1 MRHFGITPA
10 CAAAQVQ
17 RDQTTGAAEPFQPL
31 PTPTGA
37 APYRLALSSV
47 KPGLPPDTRVL
58 HVVGDTGGVKDPTP
72 QLAVAKA
79 LAADAAANGVEFAYH
94 VGDISY
100 FNGAEAEYGPQFYEA
115 YADYNVPILG
125 IPGNHDGDPEGDGEP
140 SLQAFMENLC
150 STTPTLPAKW
160 AEFNRTTMDQ
170 PNCYWTLTD
179 ELVTVIGLYTNVP
192 SGGVVGADQAAWL
205 VEELKAAAPDRALIV
220 ALHHP
225 PYSCDAHHG
234 GSAAMGKML
243 DAAFVAAGRWPH
255 LVLSGHV
262 HNYQRFDR
270 QVHEGHDCAYVVCGA
285 GGYHNLHAMASD
297 AAPGLMVIE
306 DGEETVTLE
315 AFDATQWGFLRLTVT
330 ATAINGE
337 YVGVSRG
344 GVVTPA
350 VDSFSIP
357 VATEGATSAAA

>member
-1 MRHFGITPA
+1 MRRFGIEPA
-10 CAAAQVQ
+10 SAVEQAQ
-17 RDQTTGAAEPFQPL
+17 RDQTTGVAEPFQPL
-31 PTPTGA
+31 PAPTGA

-47 KPGLPPDTRVL
+47 LPGLPSDKRVI
-58 HVVGDTGGVKDPTP
+58 HIEGDTGGVKDPTP

-79 LAADAAANGVEFAYH
+79 MAADAAANGVEFAYH

-100 FNGAEAEYGPQFYEA
+100 FNGAEVEYGPQFYEA
-115 YADYNVPILG
+115 YADYNLPIFA

-140 SLQAFMENLC
+140 SLQAFMENFC
-150 STTPTLPAKW
+150 SSTPGLPAKW
-160 AEFNRTTMDQ
+160 AEFHRDTMDQ

-179 ELVTVIGLYTNVP
+179 ELVTIIGLYSNVP
-192 SGGVVGADQAAWL
+192 SGGVIQAEQAAWL
-205 VEELKAAAPDRALIV
+205 VGELKAAPHDRALIV

-234 GSAAMGKML
+234 GSAAMGKVL
-243 DAAFVAAGRWPH
+243 DAAFEEAQTYPD

-262 HNYQRFDR
+262 HDYQRFSRTIAD
-270 QVHEGHDCAYVVCGA
+270 VGTVPYIVCGG

-297 AAPGLMVIE
+297 ATPGLE
-306 DGEETVTLE
+306 AAQGVTLE

-330 ATAINGE
+330 ASSIAGQ
-337 YVGVSRG
+337 YVGVDREG
-344 GVVTPA
+344 NVTPN

-357 VATEGATSAAA
+357 IA

>member
-192 SGGVVGADQAAWL
+192 SGGVVEADQQEWL
-205 VEELKAAAPDRALIV
+205 VGELKAAAPDRALIV

-234 GSAAMGKML
+234 GSEAMGKVL
-243 DAAFVAAGRWPH
+243 DEAFSAASRYPD

-262 HNYQRFDR
+262 HDYQRFTRTMPDFADY
-270 QVHEGHDCAYVVCGA
+270 HNKALSYIVCGA
-285 GGYHNLHAMASD
+285 GGYHNLHALTTDAALGLE
-297 AAPGLMVIE
+297 AAPG
-306 DGEETVTLE
+306 VTLE
-315 AFDATQWGFLRLTVT
+315 AFDATQWGFLRLSITT
-330 ATAINGE
+330 TAITGE
-337 YVGVSRG
+337 YVGVSCEG
-344 GVVTPA
+344 AVTPG
-350 VDSFSIP
+350 VDRFSIP
-357 VATEGATSAAA
+357 VG